1 MDFFLLYLQVKKK
14 RKKDRVYECLVK
26 SIFFLLLADVNAI
39 NEFFRL
45 NAIININ
52 RYERGI
58 K

>member
-1 MDFFLLYLQVKKK
+1 MFGKINF
-14 RKKDRVYECLVK
+14 
-26 SIFFLLLADVNAI
+26 FFLLLANVMI

-58 K
+58 E

>member
-1 MDFFLLYLQVKKK
+1 MFGKINF
-14 RKKDRVYECLVK
+14 
-26 SIFFLLLADVNAI
+26 FFLLLADVNAI

-52 RYERGI
+52 RYERGMI

>member
-26 SIFFLLLADVNAI
+26 SIFFLLLANVMI